1 MSLRGRS
8 LDNPINWSFRIGR
21 VWGIDI
27 RLHLLFVLGAFY
39 LLFRAAGEGQ
49 ASIGFTYAL
58 IDVGILFG
66 SVLLHEFGHCWG
78 ARRAGGTADE
88 ILLWPL
94 GGLAM
99 VSPPHNPSAHAL
111 TVVAGPM
118 VNVILCCVTAVTMT
132 AAGGLGAVPWN
143 PFDPFMPVGGLA
155 YWLPGMGWWV
165 VRGVFTIN
173 YFLLLFNMLPTYPMD
188 GGRLLQCWLWPR
200 KGYTQATMT
209 AAGVGMVGAIAFGVM
224 GLFTHSMLLF
234 ALAIFGY
241 MTCYRE
247 RQTARME
254 MVDNVGELGY
264 DFSQGYTS
272 LERETVR
279 PKRPGYF
286 ARRRIHKE
294 QVRRQREAERREEL
308 ARRVDAI
315 LTKISNHG
323 IQSLTS
329 EERRILKEETERQR
343 SSKT

>member
-27 RLHLLFVLGAFY
+27 RLHLLFVLGALW
-39 LLFRAAGEGQ
+39 LLFQALDEG
-49 ASIGFTYAL
+49 SGGSLTYAL
-58 IDVGILFG
+58 MTVGILFG

-78 ARRAGGTADE
+78 SRRSGGTADE

-99 VSPPHNPSAHAL
+99 VSPPHNASAHAL
-111 TVVAGPM
+111 TVAAGPM
-118 VNVILCCVTAVTMT
+118 VNVIICCVTAVTLS

-143 PFDPFMPVGGLA
+143 PFNPFVPVGGQ
-155 YWLPGMGWWV
+155 WLGGWGWIA
-165 VRGVFTIN
+165 VRATFTIN

-200 KGYTQATMT
+200 KGYSQATMT
-209 AAGVGMVGAIAFGVM
+209 AAGIGMVGAIAFGII
-224 GLFTHSMLLF
+224 GLFTEGMLLF
-234 ALAIFGY
+234 MLAIFGY
-241 MTCYRE
+241 MTCHRE
-247 RQTARME
+247 RQAARME
-254 MVDNVGELGY
+254 LVDNVGELGY

-279 PKRPGYF
+279 PKQPGF
-286 ARRRIHKE
+286 FERRRMRKE
-294 QVRRQREAERREEL
+294 QIRRQREAQRREEL

-315 LTKISNHG
+315 LTKISTHG
-323 IQSLTS
+323 IQSLTP